1 MAVIFEGEVCTGL
14 SGPIAVARW
23 DEKKE
28 VSQLAGVGLFV
39 VEGGFA
45 TQGSGKEEGIINE
58 STDAHVGRRQAGP
71 ALPVEQRASQPSQQ
85 PSLTM
90 GHWATSLQSPEI

>member
-1 MAVIFEGEVCTGL
+1 MRLGVCVVLSYSQRYRDWNSRAHMAVIFEGEVCTGL
-14 SGPIAVARW
+14 SGPIPVARW

-45 TQGSGKEEGIINE
+45 AQRSGKEEGIIN
-58 STDAHVGRRQAGP
+58 
-71 ALPVEQRASQPSQQ
+71 
-85 PSLTM
+85 
-90 GHWATSLQSPEI
+90 